1 MRPKDKVQNQNSK
14 SLLHE
19 KYSVNE
25 TVRCAQ
31 PCACQAEEGEESEE
45 EGLPEDPDNYNVE
58 AQALFEPE
66 VEAEAGPAE
75 ESFQRH
81 FASAVGIQARYVK
94 NMHSISVLVFA
105 SFPINPLPFQEPA
118 PEDAAMEAAVT
129 VTGLPRL
136 RAKQRPHTGWEAVPI
151 KASVLKMFED
161 LKKQP
166 VKQTRKCQGNG
177 DRPCVFGKKGKAL
190 FTSRGYRQCIWCS
203 PSRLLE
209 ACRSGKASRGGLAK
223 SFEAMTEHQQ
233 ARAEALLPDEF
244 KGYFVE
250 LRSKQKRCQGRDGE
264 RCVFAESNEG
274 GQAQVHRKKKKLC
287 LFCDIEALALQCR
300 TPTGRSN
307 VLQRLRRM
315 AATSR
320 EKAVRERVPEEHQ
333 AYFEKA
339 LTADGNNKPGAKRA
353 SRKRPA
359 SAGQTNWKAVLE
371 QRQNLS
377 GTRHNHE
384 VKSYRK
390 QVLDDRARVRR
401 RFGLPGRA
409 ARGAQVNNETG
420 LPLPKRRKLGQQ
432 LHEWCRSGSWG
443 MCRQCHSMVPLDLTE
458 SALQR
463 QKAPTVPPGQCSRC
477 RAKTVCAAPV
487 PEEVPEPLRNL
498 SKQTVEALSPLEIDV
513 GPEIRAAHN
522 SGYRQHATM
531 IRFRWK
537 TQTVKNNIA
546 DKEERAKARAA
557 HRFLLA
563 KEDCSYSNK
572 LADHQQFLAKH
583 PKADDRKRRRRLQ
596 FIETPGLE
604 TALWPHLF
612 YTDAMCLTQVRLTD
626 IRRTGRARGP
636 TLEAATRKRPADA
649 SEDDEEEDE
658 KDDASSGEEGQ
669 QAMEGEDDAD
679 GQRHSTKRAYAA
691 LALCARIGFGSSY
704 ELLHFAYDLNLWTA
718 LGAKKKTSREYDVPM
733 RVLMKGHSFSPL
745 YWKSIHWALLDMVR
759 QLGYPKIFWTISPYE
774 WSMPYHQWLL
784 DEMAKEMRGRL
795 HLAVAE
801 SLHVTHVLIEVVRG
815 LLAGVTGNKSKDP
828 WRSHLLRAANEDG
841 EAA

>member
-1 MRPKDKVQNQNSK
+1 
-14 SLLHE
+14 
-19 KYSVNE
+19 
-25 TVRCAQ
+25 
-31 PCACQAEEGEESEE
+31 
-45 EGLPEDPDNYNVE
+45 
-58 AQALFEPE
+58 
-66 VEAEAGPAE
+66 
-75 ESFQRH
+75 
-81 FASAVGIQARYVK
+81 
-94 NMHSISVLVFA
+94 
-105 SFPINPLPFQEPA
+105 
-118 PEDAAMEAAVT
+118 MEAAVT

-136 RAKQRPHTGWEAVPI
+136 RGKQEPHGGWEAVRAKPW
-151 KASVLKMFED
+151 VLKKLED
-161 LKKQP
+161 LRKQ
-166 VKQTRKCQGNG
+166 QMMHARKCPGNG
-177 DRPCVFGKKGKAL
+177 GQPCQFGKDGKAL
-190 FTSRGYRQCIWCS
+190 RTSRGYLQCIWCS

-209 ACRSGKASRGGLAK
+209 ACRSTKASRGGLTRAFQ
-223 SFEAMTEHQQ
+223 SMTERQQ
-233 ARAEALLPDEF
+233 ARAEALLPEEF

-274 GQAQVHRKKKKLC
+274 GQAHVHRKKKKLC

-300 TPTGRSN
+300 TATGRSN

-320 EKAVRERVPEEHQ
+320 QKAVHEPVPEEHQ

-359 SAGQTNWKAVLE
+359 SAGESNWKTILE
-371 QRQNLS
+371 QRKTL
-377 GTRHNHE
+377 GGPRPDHE
-384 VKSYRK
+384 VKNYRIH
-390 QVLDDRARVRR
+390 VLDDRARVRR

-409 ARGAQVNNETG
+409 ARGAEVTNETG

-458 SALQR
+458 AALQR

-498 SKQTVEALSPLEIDV
+498 GKQTMEALSPLEIDV

-537 TQTVKNNIA
+537 TQTVKNNMLA
-546 DKEERAKARAA
+546 DKEERDKARAA

-563 KEDCSYSNK
+563 QKDCSYSK
-572 LADHQQFLAKH
+572 FVSDRQKFLAKH
-583 PKADDRKRRRRLQ
+583 PEADDRKRRRRLQ

-626 IRRTGRARGP
+626 IRRIGRARGP
-636 TLEAATRKRPADA
+636 TLEAATRQRPTNTW
-649 SEDDEEEDE
+649 EDDEEGDE
-658 KDDASSGEEGQ
+658 KINASSGEEGR

-704 ELLHFAYDLNLWTA
+704 ELLHFAYDLNLWSA

-745 YWKSIHWALLDMVR
+745 YWKAIHWALLDMVR

-774 WSMPYHQWLL
+774 WSLPYHEWIL
-784 DEMAKEMRGRL
+784 DEMAKELRGRL

-801 SLHVTHVLIEVVRG
+801 SLHVTHVLIQVVRG
-815 LLAGVTGNKSKDP
+815 LLAGKTGNKSKDP
-828 WRSHLLRAANEDG
+828 WRSHLLRAASEDG
-841 EAA
+841 EVSWYGSMLKK